1 MGSIARASDR
11 VAWGYVSPADALA
24 VLNSCILALAAFRG
38 IEAGNITRGPGW
50 HFLNIGRRIERSLQL
65 IELLRAIIVPVD
77 PENWP
82 SLEMLLEVA
91 DSSITYRSRY
101 FTVLQA
107 APVLDLLSRLPAEG
121 SGPALRRAL
130 QHAVGKRL
138 AALKAEADGGG
149 GGQAAQCGCRIA
161 LRSAHREHPYPPG
174 WPARR
179 AGSRL
184 TRIRS
189 DHCQHVFQPR
199 GDGACHVIYRVR
211 HQTIYDYVQ
220 SVSVSHHVVRLT
232 PRDLPGQRCRTS
244 ELSVWPVPPFHAT
257 THTDYFGNT
266 VSSFTLP
273 ESHTRMTVEATSE
286 LEVNAVPQPP
296 FPESPA
302 WETVRDTVPGDHNQ
316 AGLNAYQ
323 FVFDS
328 VRVSAKADLAD
339 YARTSFPQGRPL
351 LEAVLDLTSR
361 IHQDFRF
368 DAKATEVTTPVETFF
383 EKRRGVCQD
392 FSHLQIACM
401 RSLGLPARYVSGY
414 LRTLPP
420 PGRPR
425 LVGSD
430 ASHAW
435 CAAWC
440 PRFGWVDFDPTNNC
454 VPSDGH
460 ITLAWGRDYSDVS
473 PIRGVLL
480 GGAKHSLKVG
490 VDVMPLE

>member
-1 MGSIARASDR
+1 M
-11 VAWGYVSPADALA
+11 
-24 VLNSCILALAAFRG
+24 
-38 IEAGNITRGPGW
+38 
-50 HFLNIGRRIERSLQL
+50 
-65 IELLRAIIVPVD
+65 
-77 PENWP
+77 
-82 SLEMLLEVA
+82 
-91 DSSITYRSRY
+91 
-101 FTVLQA
+101 
-107 APVLDLLSRLPAEG
+107 
-121 SGPALRRAL
+121 
-130 QHAVGKRL
+130 
-138 AALKAEADGGG
+138 
-149 GGQAAQCGCRIA
+149 
-161 LRSAHREHPYPPG
+161 
-174 WPARR
+174 
-179 AGSRL
+179 
-184 TRIRS
+184 
-189 DHCQHVFQPR
+189 
-199 GDGACHVIYRVR
+199 IYRVR

-220 SVSVSHHVVRLT
+220 PVSVSHHVVRLT
-232 PRDLPGQRCRTS
+232 PRDLPGQRCRSS

-286 LEVNAVPQPP
+286 LEVQAVPSPP
-296 FPESPA
+296 FSESPA
-302 WETVRDTVPGDHNQ
+302 WETVRDTVRADHSQ

-328 VRVSAKADLAD
+328 GPCLRQAGAWPITPDL
-339 YARTSFPQGRPL
+339 QGRPL
-351 LEAVLDLTSR
+351 LAAVLDLTSR

-440 PRFGWVDFDPTNNC
+440 PCFGWVDFDPTNNC

-460 ITLAWGRDYSDVS
+460 ITLAGGRDYSDVS